1 MKKNNITPVIIGLLL
16 VIIGVGYVGNV
27 LNLWDFTIFFKGWW
41 TMFIILPC
49 IIRLVNH
56 GFNISNFVGLMV
68 GLFLLVMQQTG
79 IAILRNLMI
88 PVIIIGIGLMI
99 VFKSKSFT
107 NKRVIDPKTNGTFNV
122 PSYTAVFTS
131 KTVVIKGSE
140 VFNGA
145 SATSIFGGIE
155 LDLRNAD
162 IRDDIVLDVDCVFA
176 GMDIKLPSYVNVESN
191 VSGVLVGTDV
201 KRKNLDPEEGV
212 RIPTVTLSGSC
223 MFAGITVK

>member
-1 MKKNNITPVIIGLLL
+1 MKKNNITPVIVGLLL
-16 VIIGVGYVGNV
+16 VIVGVGYVGNV

-49 IIRLVNH
+49 IIGLVNH
-56 GFNISNFVGLMV
+56 GFTMSNFVGLLV

-79 IAILRNLMI
+79 IQVLRNLMF
-88 PVIIIGIGLMI
+88 PVILVGIGLMI
-99 VFKSKSFT
+99 IFKSKSFT
-107 NKRVIDPKTNGTFNV
+107 NKRVIDSKTSGTFNV

-131 KTVVIKGSE
+131 KTVVIKGGE
-140 VFNGA
+140 VFRGA
-145 SATSIFGGIE
+145 SAASIFGGIE

-191 VSGVLVGTDV
+191 VSAMFSGTDV
-201 KRKNLDPEEGV
+201 KRKNHDPMEGV
-212 RIPTVTLSGSC
+212 KISTVTLTGSC